1 MNILEVRNLTKIYK
15 GKKAV
20 NSLNF
25 TLAEGKCTALLGP
38 NGAGKTTT
46 LNMISGLISPTK
58 GTIQSPLI
66 PSNSD
71 LRTIIGYL
79 PQYPSF
85 YDWMS
90 GEEYLNFIGRLTIAN
105 KNEIKKRMNELIDI
119 VGLTEGRNR
128 RIDQYSG
135 GMRQR
140 LGIAQ
145 ALIHQPKLI
154 ILDEPVSA
162 LDPFGRREVIE
173 LMKKLKKE
181 TTILFSTHILNDAE
195 EVCDH
200 VLFLHDGR
208 LVEDDEMN
216 KVQDKHSSN
225 IIRLKFSDNIEY
237 FLELLEKE
245 DWVKNLI
252 IKGSEIIMQVD
263 HEKIAREKLL
273 KMADEGK
280 WPLVSFE
287 MGRLNL
293 EEIFTKVVRG

>member
-1 MNILEVRNLTKIYK
+1 MNVLEIHNLSKTYK

-25 TLAEGKCTALLGP
+25 TLTEGKCTALLGP

-66 PSNSD
+66 SPNSD
-71 LRTIIGYL
+71 VRTIIGYL

-105 KNEIKKRMNELIDI
+105 KNEIEKRMNELIEI

-128 RIDQYSG
+128 RIGQYSG

-173 LMKKLKKE
+173 LMKKLKKD

-200 VLFLHDGR
+200 VLFLNDGR
-208 LVEDDEMN
+208 LIEDDEVN

-225 IIRLKFSDNIEY
+225 IIRLKFSGNIEY
-237 FLELLEKE
+237 FLKLLEKE
-245 DWVKNLI
+245 NWVENLM
-252 IKGSEIIMQVD
+252 IKGSELIMHVD
-263 HEKIAREKLL
+263 NDKTAREKLL

-287 MGRLNL
+287 IGRLNL